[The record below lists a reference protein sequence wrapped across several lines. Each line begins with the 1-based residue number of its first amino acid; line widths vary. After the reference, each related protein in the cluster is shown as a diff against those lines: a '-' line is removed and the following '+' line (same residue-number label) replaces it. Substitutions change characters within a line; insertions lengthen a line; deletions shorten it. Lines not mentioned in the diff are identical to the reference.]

1 MDAGFELGKVGEA
14 KALEFLV
21 AQQFEIIAT
30 NWQFGHK
37 ELDIV
42 ARKGGL
48 IHVVEVKTRASAYFE
63 EPKEAVKRRKQKN
76 IVEAADAFVVRHKL
90 FEEVQFDIISII
102 IDPRSGRVDL
112 EYIPQ
117 AFYPGL

>member
-21 AQQFEIIAT
+21 DNHFEILET
-30 NWQFGHK
+30 NWRFGHK

-42 ARKGGL
+42 ARKDGL
-48 IHVVEVKTRASAYFE
+48 IHVVEVKTRASAYHE
-63 EPKEAVKRRKQKN
+63 EPKEAVNRRKQKN
-76 IVEAADAFVVRHKL
+76 IVEAADAFMVKHKL
-90 FEEVQFDIISII
+90 FEEVQFDIVSII
-102 IDPRSGRVDL
+102 IEPVTGKMEL
-112 EYIPQ
+112 EYIPE